1 MSLKLRPFG
10 RSENSWASPNG
21 DFRSSQPHPKSP
33 VSPMNPW
40 SSNNNVMPG
49 KFKQRRGSS
58 FEDSV
63 DVPPLTPKE
72 ESGALTEEPVFITHV
87 ESPVRFWAQAVEAE
101 TAHVIE
107 KMTSDLQIYCRN
119 KPLLQSTPHIGK
131 IYGGVYLED
140 QQWYRCRV
148 KELIE
153 DDKVKVHFVDF
164 GNTEVISLRSIVF
177 LSHDFLSPAPFAQL
191 YCLYGVAVTSEELLV
206 EGSNMLHN
214 LTNGKFLTIQLKEPR
229 RALDV
234 ACAVELRDDSEGG
247 IGNIAEELIRHGL
260 VISTFAEQH
269 KSGFCCSQSDADS
282 LFVIILIMK
291 SVTIHRTSL
300 SEAISKEMEELTK
313 ENQLLR
319 NRIKVYKEGEKA
331 VDELRKYYSAQAA
344 KHKENMEQAVSHKVL
359 DLVGKVHDLKAMR
372 DAAPANGKTSE
383 LIKETIVLTRNDR
396 IHLKNLKSLQQVQEL
411 EKNLQQAQDDLRHCE
426 DKKLFSADLIPKR
439 DEVRQMFVDSIDL
452 FCKEVDLLPL
462 QQREKCLQDALVQL
476 QDRGGINSLPQ
487 SCDLAVEEAVKAYED
502 WVERTHQDMADV
514 RQKVN
519 QCTDDLV
526 TALSNLQSALVVLQK
541 SSEAVSTSLM
551 FDDMDTLI
559 NALTS
564 AIHEEMDKSKV
575 SEDKEAQQ
583 LVDQTIKALIG
594 ELNKELQEI
603 QELRDNLVINYKGLQ
618 TDMGSWLQTKP
629 DIKKVIEIKRSIKT
643 LRSRLRHRLA
653 DRKDL
658 EEGDEPETAE
668 DLQKVE
674 KDISEI
680 YLKLHQSFED
690 ESNFLADVAK
700 AALHHFPEL
709 PIAHPELG
717 ISEYLA
723 SNGLVKPGREL
734 EHYPHHDSVPSVS
747 HDKCSVIKTEFAG
760 RPCILKELSVDR
772 EVGDIETLKKNAV
785 HFSSVKNPYLMQLDA
800 FFAKG
805 NRAFVQM
812 PLLMSAE
819 EWIALQECSP
829 EGSSMVLRDILEA
842 LNSLHSQNIS
852 HGCIHLQSVFV
863 EKRSGE
869 YRGVLDFYPFINTQS
884 SPSQDMKLFGELIV
898 KMNFPNKDS
907 TTTFSQLTEDA
918 DLLAVLGDLLD
929 TDDFDRLTAQQT
941 LQHAYFCKCV

>member
-1 MSLKLRPFG
+1 MDVEQKSGTMSLRLRPFG

-21 DFRSSQPHPKSP
+21 DFRSSQPQSPKSP

-72 ESGALTEEPVFITHV
+72 ESGGLTEEPVFITHV

-206 EGSNMLHN
+206 EGSNILHN

-260 VISTFAEQH
+260 VISTSAEQDGPPPL
-269 KSGFCCSQSDADS
+269 SP
-282 LFVIILIMK
+282 
-291 SVTIHRTSL
+291 RTSL

-383 LIKETIVLTRNDR
+383 LIKETIDLTRNDR

-426 DKKLFSADLIPKR
+426 DKEKLFSADLIPKR

-476 QDRGGINSLPQ
+476 QDQGASSNTK
-487 SCDLAVEEAVKAYED
+487 CDLAVEEAVKAYED

-594 ELNKELQEI
+594 ELSKELQEI

-618 TDMGSWLQTKP
+618 TDMGSWLETKP

-653 DRKDL
+653 DKKDL
-658 EEGDEPETAE
+658 EEGDEPETSE

-700 AALHHFPEL
+700 AASHHFPEL

-829 EGSSMVLRDILEA
+829 EGISLVLRDILEA
-842 LNSLHSQNIS
+842 LNSLHSQNIF

-907 TTTFSQLTEDA
+907 TTKFSQLTEDA

>member
-1 MSLKLRPFG
+1 
-10 RSENSWASPNG
+10 
-21 DFRSSQPHPKSP
+21 
-33 VSPMNPW
+33 
-40 SSNNNVMPG
+40 
-49 KFKQRRGSS
+49 
-58 FEDSV
+58 
-63 DVPPLTPKE
+63 
-72 ESGALTEEPVFITHV
+72 
-87 ESPVRFWAQAVEAE
+87 
-101 TAHVIE
+101 
-107 KMTSDLQIYCRN
+107 
-119 KPLLQSTPHIGK
+119 
-131 IYGGVYLED
+131 
-140 QQWYRCRV
+140 
-148 KELIE
+148 
-153 DDKVKVHFVDF
+153 
-164 GNTEVISLRSIVF
+164 
-177 LSHDFLSPAPFAQL
+177 
-191 YCLYGVAVTSEELLV
+191 
-206 EGSNMLHN
+206 
-214 LTNGKFLTIQLKEPR
+214 
-229 RALDV
+229 
-234 ACAVELRDDSEGG
+234 
-247 IGNIAEELIRHGL
+247 
-260 VISTFAEQH
+260 
-269 KSGFCCSQSDADS
+269 
-282 LFVIILIMK
+282 
-291 SVTIHRTSL
+291 
-300 SEAISKEMEELTK
+300 
-313 ENQLLR
+313 
-319 NRIKVYKEGEKA
+319 
-331 VDELRKYYSAQAA
+331 
-344 KHKENMEQAVSHKVL
+344 
-359 DLVGKVHDLKAMR
+359 
-372 DAAPANGKTSE
+372 
-383 LIKETIVLTRNDR
+383 
-396 IHLKNLKSLQQVQEL
+396 
-411 EKNLQQAQDDLRHCE
+411 
-426 DKKLFSADLIPKR
+426 
-439 DEVRQMFVDSIDL
+439 
-452 FCKEVDLLPL
+452 
-462 QQREKCLQDALVQL
+462 
-476 QDRGGINSLPQ
+476 
-487 SCDLAVEEAVKAYED
+487 
-502 WVERTHQDMADV
+502 
-514 RQKVN
+514 
-519 QCTDDLV
+519 
-526 TALSNLQSALVVLQK
+526 
-541 SSEAVSTSLM
+541 
-551 FDDMDTLI
+551 
-559 NALTS
+559 
-564 AIHEEMDKSKV
+564 
-575 SEDKEAQQ
+575 
-583 LVDQTIKALIG
+583 
-594 ELNKELQEI
+594 
-603 QELRDNLVINYKGLQ
+603 
-618 TDMGSWLQTKP
+618 MGSWLQTKP